1 LIEIAP
7 PRQLNRSAAPYEESI
22 LHDKAMKKYLIIVET
37 TKTGYSAF
45 SPDVPGCGSTGTTK
59 DEVERNIQEAIEFH
73 LEGLRE
79 EGYEIPE
86 PSTYSSYID
95 IAA

>member
-1 LIEIAP
+1 
-7 PRQLNRSAAPYEESI
+7 
-22 LHDKAMKKYLIIVET
+22 MKKYLIIVEKT
-37 TKTGYSAF
+37 ETGYSAF
-45 SPDVPGCGSTGTTK
+45 SPDVPGCGSTGMTK
-59 DEVERNIQEAIEFH
+59 DEVEHNIQEAIEFH
-73 LEGLRE
+73 LEGLRQ

>member
-1 LIEIAP
+1 
-7 PRQLNRSAAPYEESI
+7 
-22 LHDKAMKKYLIIVET
+22 MKKYLIIVEKT
-37 TKTGYSAF
+37 ETGYSAF
-45 SPDVPGCGSTGTTK
+45 SPDVPGCGSTGETQA
-59 DEVERNIQEAIEFH
+59 EVERNIQEAIEFH

-79 EGYEIPE
+79 EGYPIPE